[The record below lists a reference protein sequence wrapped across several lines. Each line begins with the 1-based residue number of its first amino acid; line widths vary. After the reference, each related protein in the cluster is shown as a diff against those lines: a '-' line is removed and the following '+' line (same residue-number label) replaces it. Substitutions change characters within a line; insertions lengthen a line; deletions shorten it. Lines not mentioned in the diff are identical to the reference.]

1 MEQPKVIPGVHL
13 LFRRFNEE
21 ADENEYLL
29 HKRINSYFADH
40 YSVPGGHI
48 DDYETPEECVIR
60 EGMEE
65 LGVKLKTE
73 DIKFVNV
80 IYRSRPDKN
89 DVRID
94 FCHVI
99 ENWEGEMKLNEPEK
113 HEEPFWCAVSKFPKP
128 IVPYVEEAIKDIES
142 GKIYSEANI

>member
-1 MEQPKVIPGVHL
+1 M
-13 LFRRFNEE
+13 LFRRFNKE
-21 ADENEYLL
+21 ANENEYLL

-48 DDYETPEECVIR
+48 DDYETPVECVIR

-65 LGVKLKTE
+65 LGVTLKPE

-99 ENWEGEMKLNEPEK
+99 ESWEGEMRVKEPEK
-113 HEEPFWCAVSKFPKP
+113 HEEPFWCVISQFPKP
-128 IVPYVEEAIKDIES
+128 MVPYVEEAIKDIES